1 MNTPTAHFALSFNP
15 FDKQEAAKAECFH
28 SHDYREM
35 TGGLGAVTK
44 ARGVGLFT
52 APPGGG
58 KTRILRDYVQGLN
71 PNLHQMSYIC
81 LSTVSIAEFY
91 KQLCDILGVPARGG
105 KPSMFKAIQEQ
116 ILYLYK
122 EKRQPLML
130 AIDECQYLNTAIL
143 NDLKMLM
150 NYEYDSL
157 NCFTLI
163 LCGETHFIST
173 LRRPV
178 HEALRQRIT
187 VHYEFQGL
195 SDEEVP
201 DYVRHKIRS
210 AGGSADI
217 INEAA
222 MAALNSMSQ
231 HNPRIIDNTM
241 STAMMIAMQEG
252 KTVIDADAILSSVNH
267 QAFS

>member
-1 MNTPTAHFALSFNP
+1 MSTPTSHFALAFNP
-15 FDKQEAAKAECFH
+15 FDKQEAARADCFR
-28 SHDYREM
+28 SHDYLEM
-35 TGGLGAVTK
+35 TGGLGAVTR

-58 KTRILRDYVQGLN
+58 KTRVLRDFVQGLN
-71 PNLHQMSYIC
+71 PNLHRMSYIC

-105 KPSMFKAIQEQ
+105 KPSMFKSIQEQ
-116 ILYLYK
+116 IIYLYK
-122 EKRQPLML
+122 EKRQPLLL

-201 DYVRHKIRS
+201 AYVRHKISS
-210 AGGSADI
+210 AGGSTDI

-241 STAMMIAMQEG
+241 STALAIAMQEG
-252 KTVIDADAILSSVNH
+252 KTVIDADTILASVNH

>member
-1 MNTPTAHFALSFNP
+1 MSTPTSHFALAFNP
-15 FDKQEAAKAECFH
+15 FDKQEAARADCFR
-28 SHDYREM
+28 SHDYLEM
-35 TGGLGAVTK
+35 TGGLGAVTR

-58 KTRILRDYVQGLN
+58 KTRVLRDFVQGLN
-71 PNLHQMSYIC
+71 PNLHRMSYIC

-105 KPSMFKAIQEQ
+105 KPSMFKSIQEQ
-116 ILYLYK
+116 IIYLYK
-122 EKRQPLML
+122 EKRQPLLL

-178 HEALRQRIT
+178 HEALRQR
-187 VHYEFQGL
+187 
-195 SDEEVP
+195 
-201 DYVRHKIRS
+201 
-210 AGGSADI
+210 
-217 INEAA
+217 
-222 MAALNSMSQ
+222 
-231 HNPRIIDNTM
+231 M
-241 STAMMIAMQEG
+241 STIRPFHEPAVSLRYLLTGRATPCSFTLHRPGCRAERISYDNANEG
-252 KTVIDADAILSSVNH
+252 PIYYETGTFPVYRYPG
-267 QAFS
+267 